1 MQELS
6 WKTQIAVLWL
16 LQTVNYAA
24 LILINLMQS
33 EIPGAAGS
41 DGDPNGIAIF
51 FFIPCLLAWLVFV
64 LKPAVS
70 RWLHIVFGS
79 LFALLKLIATVMG
92 VPAGESFGY
101 LLNETWGFA
110 AAAILIW
117 LAWKAPKAAS

>member
-24 LILINLMQS
+24 LILITRLGTP
-33 EIPGAAGS
+33 EGGA
-41 DGDPNGIAIF
+41 DGDGSGIAMF

-70 RWLHIVFGS
+70 RWMHIVFGS
-79 LFALLKLIATVMG
+79 LFALLKLVATVMG

-101 LLNETWGFA
+101 LFNEAWGFA

-117 LAWKAPKAAS
+117 LAWRAPKTAA